1 MMINF
6 EETRLIESPL
16 TFYMLIILQLDE
28 INSGN
33 QLRQTWEG
41 GHDHQRMLYET
52 QHARTQLGL
61 MFQPLDCNPT
71 LQIG

>member
-1 MMINF
+1 
-6 EETRLIESPL
+6 
-16 TFYMLIILQLDE
+16 MLIILQLDE
-28 INSGN
+28 LNSGN

-52 QHARTQLGL
+52 QHAQTQLGL
-61 MFQPLDCNPT
+61 MFQPLACNPT